1 MYECQA
7 SFKQVLGTINERIQN
22 SQDFV
27 EYVCLTFTVFLLFF
41 ANSALRSNLWRT
53 HLRGC
58 QQLLIKASIL
68 MPKEPKTELERGAI
82 DIFRILKDW
91 FCHAETTA
99 LLASNYGISLID
111 TKGYTKSMFLQESS
125 PVSVIGNAFDLI
137 KGMSVNLNSVYY
149 RLLLK
154 ILEIKEAGLDL
165 TGLNIVLYKL
175 NRHNVPIPPDLLHV
189 GREMLT
195 ELQHSAVLDAGLDLH
210 LAEVADL
217 RLRFSMQASHYMF
230 YLLMELYLKVFY
242 LDMDPKSEE
251 IRSLLYK
258 MIKTAYSSPYYS
270 SCGVCCHPSLFLGGL
285 ISILADDEILYFHFI
300 DILNKIADTGMAVA
314 KNSVDKLNEIKS
326 KLFAGDFEH
335 LINPDHDFIPI

>member
-1 MYECQA
+1 MCIRDSDISVFMEDVYVKANLKHFSCIWDRYVRMP

-125 PVSVIGNAFDLI
+125 PVSVIGNLSLI
-137 KGMSVNLNSVYY
+137 H
-149 RLLLK
+149 
-154 ILEIKEAGLDL
+154 I
-165 TGLNIVLYKL
+165 
-175 NRHNVPIPPDLLHV
+175 
-189 GREMLT
+189 
-195 ELQHSAVLDAGLDLH
+195 
-210 LAEVADL
+210 
-217 RLRFSMQASHYMF
+217 
-230 YLLMELYLKVFY
+230 
-242 LDMDPKSEE
+242 
-251 IRSLLYK
+251 
-258 MIKTAYSSPYYS
+258 
-270 SCGVCCHPSLFLGGL
+270 
-285 ISILADDEILYFHFI
+285 
-300 DILNKIADTGMAVA
+300 
-314 KNSVDKLNEIKS
+314 
-326 KLFAGDFEH
+326 
-335 LINPDHDFIPI
+335 